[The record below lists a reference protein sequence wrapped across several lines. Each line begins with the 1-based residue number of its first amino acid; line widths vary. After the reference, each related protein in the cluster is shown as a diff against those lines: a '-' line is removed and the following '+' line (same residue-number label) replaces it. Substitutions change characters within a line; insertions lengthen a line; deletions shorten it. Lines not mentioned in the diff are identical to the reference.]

1 MKILK
6 TDSDTD
12 LVVTTPVKCGCSC
25 QKDIEDLTN
34 LVHDMEPMYSQV
46 LEYGFLERIEQTE
59 NSLLDYNLVILEL
72 KNSIVTTDR
81 IVIALEE
88 TTNDLENHFNEV
100 ERDVTDLEKETS
112 DILDSLE
119 EMKTERDDMLV
130 KLNRIFPSIFSEDSP

>member
-59 NSLLDYNLVILEL
+59 NSLLDYNLV
-72 KNSIVTTDR
+72 DR